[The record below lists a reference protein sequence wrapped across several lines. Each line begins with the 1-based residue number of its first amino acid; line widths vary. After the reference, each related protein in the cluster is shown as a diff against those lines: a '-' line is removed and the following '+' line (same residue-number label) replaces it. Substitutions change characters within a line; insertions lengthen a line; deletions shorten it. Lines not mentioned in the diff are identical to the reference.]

1 MMADQSRHDLGLD
14 QNFQLVHMV
23 GYTYVFRMYD
33 MYVYHHNAA
42 LRRLKNSRMTGSK
55 LDKD

>member
-14 QNFQLVHMV
+14 QDFQLVHMV

-33 MYVYHHNAA
+33 MYVCN
-42 LRRLKNSRMTGSK
+42 R
-55 LDKD
+55 

>member
-14 QNFQLVHMV
+14 QDFQLAHMV

-33 MYVYHHNAA
+33 MYVAA
-42 LRRLKNSRMTGSK
+42 LRRLKNSRITGSK